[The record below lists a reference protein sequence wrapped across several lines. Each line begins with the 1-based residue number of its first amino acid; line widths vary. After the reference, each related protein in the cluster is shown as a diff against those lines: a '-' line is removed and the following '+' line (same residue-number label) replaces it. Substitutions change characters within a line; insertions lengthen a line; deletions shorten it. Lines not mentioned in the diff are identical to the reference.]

1 MFLKN
6 NKYNSLIVVVLITIV
21 VSLLAFK
28 LIDNIEIFIDI
39 IRKFISLSMSFV
51 YGIVIAYVLTP
62 VVKLFEVK
70 AKLKRGVSIALTY
83 AILIGGITIWAL
95 YGIPG
100 LIENVKEIGRDIPNY
115 IDSIEWA
122 VNDVLEQEEFSSIIN
137 NTSTKINIDTYI
149 DKTGKMLIS
158 ALESSLVQVV
168 NLSSI
173 IFKFIIGLLV
183 AIYILIDK
191 ERLLRE
197 CKRMMYLT
205 LKKEKSDKLI
215 EFIKIYNSMIVTYIG
230 IKAIDSMIIG
240 VLAFILLNIVG
251 SEYAIL
257 LSILVGVTNMIP
269 YFGPFVGEVIGL
281 LINVFVSPTKG
292 IIVFLTL
299 FLLQMF
305 DGWYLDPKLIGDK
318 VGVRPFWIIYAVV
331 IGGGFFGPIGMLL
344 ASPTAATIKIYYGKL
359 LEKNKV
365 TI

>member
-6 NKYNSLIVVVLITIV
+6 NKYKSLIVAVLITIV
-21 VSLLAFK
+21 VALLAFK
-28 LIDNIEIFIDI
+28 LVDNIEIFINI
-39 IRKFISLSMSFV
+39 IKKFISLSMSFV

-62 VVKLFEVK
+62 VVKLFEEK

-115 IDSIEWA
+115 INSIEGV
-122 VNDVLEQEEFSSIIN
+122 VNDVLEKEEFSSIIN

-191 ERLLRE
+191 ERLLHE
-197 CKRMMYLT
+197 CKRIMYLI
-205 LKKEKSDKLI
+205 LK
-215 EFIKIYNSMIVTYIG
+215 
-230 IKAIDSMIIG
+230 
-240 VLAFILLNIVG
+240 
-251 SEYAIL
+251 
-257 LSILVGVTNMIP
+257 
-269 YFGPFVGEVIGL
+269 
-281 LINVFVSPTKG
+281 
-292 IIVFLTL
+292 
-299 FLLQMF
+299 
-305 DGWYLDPKLIGDK
+305 
-318 VGVRPFWIIYAVV
+318 
-331 IGGGFFGPIGMLL
+331 
-344 ASPTAATIKIYYGKL
+344 
-359 LEKNKV
+359 
-365 TI
+365 